1 MEELTPEQFQE
12 RQESAN
18 IQAKAFISD
27 PRHARYIETEANNSV
42 LVKAISEAGLEWNA
56 ENLHQVFTENLS
68 RLELKADPNA
78 QPTGTIREGD
88 IDFNVLRA
96 RQAAAEQ
103 RKANDALLATQE
115 QERLRLEAERKA
127 DGENVAVGL
136 AAQQTA
142 RRQLSAP
149 VQFRNGRPI
158 TSESLPTPR
167 NHEALVR
174 AGERHATELRQDA
187 SRRRHL

>member
-1 MEELTPEQFQE
+1 MPELTPEQLQE
-12 RQESAN
+12 RQE
-18 IQAKAFISD
+18 QADAEARAFLDD
-27 PRHARYIETEANNSV
+27 PRHARFIESDANHNILLEA
-42 LVKAISEAGLEWNA
+42 INA
-56 ENLHQVFTENLS
+56 NGFGFTAKSLHLAFVENLN
-68 RLELKADPNA
+68 RLELKPDPNA
-78 QPTGTIREGD
+78 QPTGTVREGD
-88 IDFNVLRA
+88 SDSNVLRA

-103 RKANDALLATQE
+103 RQANDALLATQE
-115 QERLRLEAERKA
+115 QERLRLEAEKQA
-127 DGENVAVGL
+127 EGEKVAVGL

-149 VQFRNGRPI
+149 VQFRNGRPV
-158 TSESLPTPR
+158 TSESLPTSR

>member
-12 RQESAN
+12 HQERAN
-18 IQAKAFISD
+18 IQARAFISD
-27 PRHARYIETEANNSV
+27 PRHARYIESDANNSV
-42 LVKAISEAGLEWNA
+42 LVKAISAAGLEWNA
-56 ENLHQVFTENLS
+56 ENLHRVFTDNLN
-68 RLELKADPNA
+68 RLELKPEPA
-78 QPTGTIREGD
+78 QATGAIREGD

-96 RQAAAEQ
+96 RQAAEEQ

-115 QERLRLEAERKA
+115 QERLHLEAEKQA
-127 DGENVAVGL
+127 EGEKVAVGL
-136 AAQQTA
+136 PAQQAA

-149 VQFRNGRPI
+149 VQFRNGRPV
-158 TSESLPTPR
+158 TSESLPTSR